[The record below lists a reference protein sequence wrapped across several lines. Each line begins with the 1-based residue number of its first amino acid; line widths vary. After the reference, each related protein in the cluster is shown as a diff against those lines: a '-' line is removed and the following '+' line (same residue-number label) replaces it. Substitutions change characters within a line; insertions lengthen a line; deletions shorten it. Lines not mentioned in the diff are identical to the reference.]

1 MTKRRT
7 GEARMPAGE
16 YGRSLPR
23 LSLNPLVR
31 DVARAVPIY
40 RDVLGATARYADEDF
55 AALSLAG
62 VEFMLQADHVMVAD
76 PDGYTWAV
84 GVPLPK

>member
-1 MTKRRT
+1 MTQKRT

-23 LSLNPLVR
+23 LSLNLLVR
-31 DVARAVPIY
+31 DAARAVPFY
-40 RDVLGATARYADEDF
+40 RDVLGATVRYADEDF

-62 VEFMLQADHVMVAD
+62 VECMLHADHVMVAD

-84 GVPLPK
+84 GVPLPE